1 MHLGRKRGLGSIVEK
16 RLGSCFMSPNH
27 SMFTPCA
34 YLLDGKSSELLQR
47 SSKFAGDVSQVTEV
61 VK

>member
-1 MHLGRKRGLGSIVEK
+1 
-16 RLGSCFMSPNH
+16 
-27 SMFTPCA
+27 MFTPCA